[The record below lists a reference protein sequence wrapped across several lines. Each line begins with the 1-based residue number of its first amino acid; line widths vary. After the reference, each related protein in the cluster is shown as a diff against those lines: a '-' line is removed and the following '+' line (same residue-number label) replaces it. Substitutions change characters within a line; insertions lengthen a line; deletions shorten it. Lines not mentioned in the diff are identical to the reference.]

1 MRDIP
6 LDILFPFLKKE
17 EGCVL
22 RAYDDLHPLR
32 VLKPGDK
39 INGTL
44 TAGIGHTGPDVQIG
58 MKVTTAMAK
67 AWLAEDLKEARE
79 KLYAR
84 ISNVVDELSTHQYAA
99 LLSFVF
105 NLGANS
111 KWGIWKVITSRHFEQ
126 VPQQMMKYVNAKV
139 HGELRKMEGL
149 VKRRA
154 AEVVLWSTDEP
165 GISVAPVPS
174 SAMRATETPPTPA
187 NPSSPAKAPNV
198 IAGVVA
204 TVATVPVAAKQ
215 VTDAVA
221 PWAEQSPVV
230 GQIIAVVATLAAV
243 AAIVGVVLSWLKQRK
258 A

>member
-1 MRDIP
+1 MRAIP
-6 LDILFPFLKKE
+6 LDILFPFLKE
-17 EGCVL
+17 QEGCIL
-22 RAYDDLHPLR
+22 RAYDDQHPR
-32 VLKPGDK
+32 KVLVPGDK
-39 INGTL
+39 IVGIL
-44 TAGIGHTGPDVQIG
+44 TAGVGHTGADVQIG
-58 MKVTTAMAK
+58 MKVTTAQAK
-67 AWLAEDLKEARE
+67 AWLGEDLKEARE
-79 KLYAR
+79 RLYGR
-84 ISNVVDELSTHQYAA
+84 IGNIVDELSTHQYAA

-105 NLGANS
+105 NLGANP
-111 KWGIWKVITSRHFEQ
+111 KWSIWKVLTRRHFEQ
-126 VPQQMMKYVNAKV
+126 VPQQMMKFVNATV
-139 HGELRKMEGL
+139 HGELRKMDGL

-154 AEVVLWSTDEP
+154 AEVVLWSTNEP

-174 SAMRATETPPTPA
+174 ATMRAVETPPTPA

-204 TVATVPVAAKQ
+204 GAGAVTVAAKQ

-221 PWAEQSPVV
+221 PWSDQSPLV